1 MISTADIKKL
11 AELARIEIT
20 EKEAEALAKD
30 VEGIVAYVKQV
41 QEIPAQ
47 KSILGKRDIANVF
60 REDKNPHETGA
71 YTDIL
76 LFAVSEKENGFIRV
90 KKIL

>member
-11 AELARIEIT
+11 AELARIEIQ
-20 EKEAEALAKD
+20 EKETEALAKD

-47 KSILGKRDIANVF
+47 KSIPGRRDIANVF
-60 REDKNPHETGA
+60 RADKNPHETGA
-71 YTDIL
+71 YTDTL
-76 LFAVSEKENGFIRV
+76 LSAAPEKENGFIRV